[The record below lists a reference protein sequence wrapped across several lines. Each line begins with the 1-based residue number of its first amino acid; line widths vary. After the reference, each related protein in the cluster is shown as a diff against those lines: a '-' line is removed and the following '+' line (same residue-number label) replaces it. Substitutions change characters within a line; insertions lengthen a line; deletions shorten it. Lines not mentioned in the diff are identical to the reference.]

1 MIRVAVVGA
10 AGYIGGE
17 LLRLLLSHPEVEVA
31 GAVSSRF
38 PGRRVDGVHPNLRSV
53 TDLVFRTADEVDG
66 CDVVFLATPHR
77 TAMTQVG
84 RWAGRAKQVIDLT
97 ADFRLDDTEVFRRY
111 YGTEHTAPHLLGDFV
126 PGLPELHR
134 DALRTADRVSV
145 PGCMAMAGVLAL
157 LPLVARDLIE
167 PRAQLD
173 ARTGSSGSGAT
184 AGNANL
190 HAERSG
196 AMRVFAPTGHRHEAE
211 ISRHLGIPVAMT
223 ATGVEAV
230 RGVQTVGHAELRPGV
245 DELAVRRAFREQYQD
260 EPFVRV
266 VAHDRGTYRYPEPK
280 ILLGSNFC
288 DVGFAVG
295 AGRPRPPGR
304 PHSGRLTVIA
314 ALDNLMKGGA
324 GNAVQCLNI
333 RMGWPEH
340 LGLSFPG
347 LHPA

>member
-17 LLRLLLSHPEVEVA
+17 LLRLLIGHPEVEVV

-38 PGRRVDGVHPNLRSV
+38 PGKRVDGVHPNLRSA
-53 TDLVFRTADEVDG
+53 TDLLFCSADDVDE
-66 CDVVFLATPHR
+66 CDTVFLATPHR
-77 TAMTQVG
+77 TAMTQIE
-84 RWAGRAKQVIDLT
+84 RWIGQAKQVIDLT
-97 ADFRLDDTEVFRRY
+97 ADFRLDDTEVFQRY
-111 YGTEHTAPHLLGDFV
+111 YGTAHAAPHLLGEFV
-126 PGLPELHR
+126 PGIPELHR
-134 DALRTADRVSV
+134 ETLRTADLVSV
-145 PGCMAMAGVLAL
+145 PGCMAVAGL
-157 LPLVARDLIE
+157 LSLYPLVARGLIE
-167 PRAQLD
+167 PAARLD

-184 AGNANL
+184 AGVANL

-211 ISRHLGIPVAMT
+211 LSRHLGIPVTMT

-230 RGVQTVGHAELRPGV
+230 RGVQTTCHATPRPGV
-245 DELAVRRAFREQYQD
+245 DESAVRRAFREQYQD
-260 EPFVRV
+260 EPFVRL
-266 VAHDRGTYRYPEPK
+266 VAQRRGTFRYPEPK

-288 DVGFAVG
+288 DVGYALDETG
-295 AGRPRPPGR
+295 E
-304 PHSGRLTVIA
+304 RLVTIA

-333 RMGWPEH
+333 RMGWPET

-347 LHPA
+347 LHPV

>member
-1 MIRVAVVGA
+1 MIRVAVIGA

-17 LLRLLLSHPEVEVA
+17 LLRLLIGHPEVDVV

-53 TDLVFRTADEVDG
+53 TDLLFCSVDDVPE
-66 CDVVFLATPHR
+66 CDTVFLAVPHG
-77 TAMTQVG
+77 TAMTQLDHW
-84 RWAGRAKQVIDLT
+84 RGRAKQVIDLT
-97 ADFRLDDTEVFRRY
+97 GDFRLDDPEVYQRY
-111 YGTEHTAPHLLGDFV
+111 YGIEHALPDLIGDFV
-126 PGLPELHR
+126 PGIPELHR
-134 DALRTADRVSV
+134 DRLRSADLVSV

-157 LPLVARDLIE
+157 YPIRDLVE
-167 PRAQLD
+167 PHAQVD

-184 AGNANL
+184 VGPANT

-211 ISRHLGIPVAMT
+211 ISRHVGVRASMT

-230 RGVQTVGHAELRPGV
+230 RGVQALCHVTPKPGV
-245 DELAVRRAFREQYQD
+245 DGPAVRRAFRAQYGN
-260 EPFVRV
+260 EPFVRL
-266 VAHDRGTYRYPEPK
+266 VAQQRGIFRLPEPK

-288 DVGFAVG
+288 DVGYAFDEDT
-295 AGRPRPPGR
+295 
-304 PHSGRLTVIA
+304 GRLVAIA

-333 RMGWPEH
+333 RMGWPEA
-340 LGLSFPG
+340 LGMSFPG

>member
-10 AGYIGGE
+10 AGDIGGE
-17 LLRLLLSHPEVEVA
+17 LLRLLIGHPEVEVA
-31 GAVSSRF
+31 HAVSSRF
-38 PGRRVDGVHPNLRSV
+38 PGKRVDGVHPNLRSA
-53 TDLVFRTADEVDG
+53 TDLLFSTADEVEE

-77 TAMTQVG
+77 AAMTQME
-84 RWAGRAKQVIDLT
+84 RWTGQAKQVFDLT
-97 ADFRLDDTEVFRRY
+97 GDFRLDDPEVFRRY
-111 YGTEHTAPHLLGDFV
+111 YGTEHAAPHLLGDFV
-126 PGLPELHR
+126 PGIPELYR
-134 DALRTADRVSV
+134 DRLRTADLVSV
-145 PGCMAMAGVLAL
+145 PGCMAVAGVLAL
-157 LPLVARDLIE
+157 HPLAVESLIE
-167 PRAQLD
+167 PRAQFD

-184 AGNANL
+184 AGEANL

-211 ISRHLGIPVAMT
+211 ISRHLGISAAMT

-230 RGVQTVGHAELRPGV
+230 RGVQTVCHATLRPGV
-245 DELAVRRAFREQYQD
+245 GKSEVRRAFREHYRD

-266 VAHDRGTYRYPEPK
+266 VAHQRGTFRYPEPK

-288 DVGFAVG
+288 DVGFAVDEE
-295 AGRPRPPGR
+295 AGR
-304 PHSGRLTVIA
+304 LVTIA

-333 RMGWPEH
+333 RMGWPEN

>member
-17 LLRLLLSHPEVEVA
+17 LLRLLIGHPEVESV

-38 PGRRVDGVHPNLRSV
+38 PGKRVDGVHPNLRSS
-53 TDLVFRTADEVDG
+53 TDLLFCSADEVDAL
-66 CDVVFLATPHR
+66 DTVFLATPHR
-77 TAMTQVG
+77 TAMTQIDQWMG
-84 RWAGRAKQVIDLT
+84 RSKQVIDLT
-97 ADFRLDDTEVFRRY
+97 ADFRLDDTEVYQRY
-111 YGTEHTAPHLLGDFV
+111 YGAAHAAPQLLDAFV
-126 PGLPELHR
+126 PGIPELHR
-134 DALRTADRVSV
+134 EALRGADLVSV
-145 PGCMAMAGVLAL
+145 PGCMAVAGVLAL
-157 LPLVARDLIE
+157 YPVVARDLVE
-167 PRAQLD
+167 PEARVD

-184 AGNANL
+184 VGEANL

-211 ISRHLGIPVAMT
+211 ISRHLGIPATMT

-230 RGVQTVGHAELRPGV
+230 RGVQTVAHATLRPGV
-245 DELAVRRAFREQYQD
+245 DTSAVRRAFRDQYDD
-260 EPFVRV
+260 EPFIRL
-266 VAHDRGTYRYPEPK
+266 VAQRRGIFRYPEPK

-288 DVGFAVG
+288 DVGYAIDEE
-295 AGRPRPPGR
+295 AGR
-304 PHSGRLTVIA
+304 LVTIA

-333 RMGWPEH
+333 RMGWPEN

-347 LHPA
+347 LHPI

>member
-17 LLRLLLSHPEVEVA
+17 LLRLLVGHPEVELA
-31 GAVSSRF
+31 HAVSSRF
-38 PGRRVDGVHPNLRSV
+38 PGKRVDGVHPNLRSA
-53 TDLVFRTADEVDG
+53 TDLLFCSADEVEE

-77 TAMTQVG
+77 AAMTQME
-84 RWAGRAKQVIDLT
+84 RWTGQAKQVFDLT
-97 ADFRLDDTEVFRRY
+97 GDFRLDDPEVFRRY
-111 YGTEHTAPHLLGDFV
+111 YGTEHAAPHLLGEFV
-126 PGLPELHR
+126 PGIPELYR
-134 DALRTADRVSV
+134 DRLRTADLVSV
-145 PGCMAMAGVLAL
+145 PGCMAVAGVLAL
-157 LPLVARDLIE
+157 HPLAAEGLVE
-167 PRAQLD
+167 PEAQFD

-184 AGNANL
+184 AGEANL

-211 ISRHLGIPVAMT
+211 ISRHLGISAART

-230 RGVQTVGHAELRPGV
+230 RGVQTICHATLRPGV
-245 DELAVRRAFREQYQD
+245 DKSAVRRAFREHYRD

-266 VAHDRGTYRYPEPK
+266 VAHQRGTFRYPEPK

-288 DVGFAVG
+288 DVGFAVDEE
-295 AGRPRPPGR
+295 AGR
-304 PHSGRLTVIA
+304 LVTIA

-333 RMGWPEH
+333 RMGWPEN

-347 LHPA
+347 LHPV